1 MGAWEIL
8 DKRMTKMYICMRG
21 HQFLRGEKP
30 PWHFFFLSGNL
41 SQIDSSRK
49 NADDNACD
57 SVFECL
63 QNEDYAKCCAECKDP
78 KSSSAQDFPGG
89 PVAEAL
95 CLQYRGPRL
104 YPWSENQIP
113 HAMTKSLH
121 AATQT
126 QSSPMNKTNIFKKEE
141 FCSRYRQAP
150 SSCVYSLIHSSTQ

>member
-8 DKRMTKMYICMRG
+8 DKRMTKMYTCMRG

-30 PWHFFFLSGNL
+30 SWHFFFSSGNL

-49 NADDNACD
+49 DADNNACN

-63 QNEDYAKCCAECKDP
+63 QNEDYAKCCESVKAP
-78 KSSSAQDFPGG
+78 SSAQDFAGG
-89 PVAEAL
+89 PVAETL
-95 CLQYRGPRL
+95 CLPCRGPRF

-113 HAMTKSLH
+113 RAMTKSLH

-126 QSSPMNKTNIFKKEE
+126 QSSPVNKHIFKKE
-141 FCSRYRQAP
+141 
-150 SSCVYSLIHSSTQ
+150 